1 MIDRDAFIGSLSW
14 PGYEKSVQ
22 DILGEGAP
30 EDTGD

>member
-1 MIDRDAFIGSLSW
+1 MLSLGVLSW